1 MNIFGELP
9 FSRKSDCK
17 KEKSVVS
24 LTHVQ
29 NIICSQIQLDDIA
42 HEQTIIC
49 RSSGGLSGNEKEEK
63 LVSNDKKAALIMHR
77 REKLCFSKAKFSF
90 YHVSP

>member
-24 LTHVQ
+24 LLHEQ

-42 HEQTIIC
+42 HEQTIIF
-49 RSSGGLSGNEKEEK
+49 RSRGRLSADEKGEK
-63 LVSNDKKAALIMHR
+63 FA
-77 REKLCFSKAKFSF
+77 
-90 YHVSP
+90 